1 MSGARQTPGR
11 LTVLSGPSGVG
22 KGTVISAVRRKH
34 PDIWVSVSVTTRS
47 ARQGEIPGQ
56 TYHFIDG
63 LDFDDLIAR
72 GELLE
77 WADYTGRRYGT
88 PRVPVEN
95 MLASGCPALLEI
107 DLDGARQIRHEI
119 PRAQLVFLAPP
130 SWDELV
136 RRLTGRGSETS
147 DQVRERLAKARE
159 EMDAAKEFDV
169 VLINDDVDRVADE
182 LADLVAKPVQQ
193 QSS

>member
-1 MSGARQTPGR
+1 VSAENQPPGR

-22 KGTVISAVRRKH
+22 KGTVIQAVRRKY

-47 ARQGEIPGQ
+47 ARRGEVPGQ

-88 PRVPVEN
+88 PRVPVEE
-95 MLASGCPALLEI
+95 MLASGRPALLEI
-107 DLDGARQIRHEI
+107 DLDGARQIRREM
-119 PRAQLVFLAPP
+119 RGAQLVFLAPP
-130 SWDELV
+130 SWGELV
-136 RRLTGRGSETS
+136 RRLTGRGSDS
-147 DQVRERLAKARE
+147 PDQVAARLAKARE
-159 EMDAAKEFDV
+159 EMDAAEEFDV
-169 VLINDDVDRVADE
+169 VLVNDDVDRVADE
-182 LADLVAKPVQQ
+182 LAKLIL
-193 QSS
+193 

>member
-1 MSGARQTPGR
+1 MNAANKTQGR

-22 KGTVISAVRRKH
+22 KGTVIETVRRKYS
-34 PDIWVSVSVTTRS
+34 DIWVSVSVTTRS
-47 ARQGEIPGQ
+47 ARRGEIPGR

-88 PRVPVEN
+88 PRLPVEE
-95 MLASGCPALLEI
+95 MLASGRPALLEI

-119 PRAQLVFLAPP
+119 RESQLVFLAPP
-130 SWDELV
+130 SWEELV
-136 RRLTGRGSETS
+136 RRLTGRGSDSVE
-147 DQVRERLAKARE
+147 QVAARLAKARE
-159 EMDAAKEFDV
+159 EMDAAREFDV
-169 VLINDDVDRVADE
+169 VLVNDDVDRVADE
-182 LADLVAKPVQQ
+182 LAKLIL
-193 QSS
+193 

>member
-1 MSGARQTPGR
+1 MSAAKRTPGR

-22 KGTVISAVRRKH
+22 KGTVIQAVRRKY

-47 ARQGEIPGQ
+47 ARRGEVPGH

-88 PRVPVEN
+88 PRVPVEE
-95 MLASGCPALLEI
+95 MLTSGRPALLEI
-107 DLDGARQIRHEI
+107 DLDGARQIRREM
-119 PRAQLVFLAPP
+119 RGAQLVFLAPP
-130 SWDELV
+130 SWEELV
-136 RRLTGRGSETS
+136 RRLTGRGSDSPE
-147 DQVRERLAKARE
+147 QVAARLAKARE
-159 EMDAAKEFDV
+159 EMDAAAEFDA
-169 VLINDDVDRVADE
+169 VLVNDDVDRVADE
-182 LADLVAKPVQQ
+182 LAKLIL
-193 QSS
+193 

>member
-1 MSGARQTPGR
+1 MSSAGQSPGR

-22 KGTVISAVRRKH
+22 KGTVIEAVRRKY

-47 ARQGEIPGQ
+47 ARAGEIPGQ

-88 PRVPVEN
+88 PRVPVEQ
-95 MLASGCPALLEI
+95 MLASGRPALLEI
-107 DLDGARQIRHEI
+107 DLDGARQIRHEL
-119 PRAQLVFLAPP
+119 RKTQLVFLAPP

-136 RRLTGRGSETS
+136 RRLTGRGSDSAE
-147 DQVRERLAKARE
+147 QVSARLTKARE
-159 EMDAAKEFDV
+159 EMDAAPEFDA
-169 VLINDDVDRVADE
+169 VLVNDDVDRVAKA
-182 LADLVAKPVQQ
+182 LAKLIR
-193 QSS
+193 